1 MVRLISD
8 GGSIIV
14 GRRTASWVW
23 GQFEVTLPEGDQQA
37 PRDER
42 IADGY
47 VYRPDDRETGRFDL
61 TWVRADVNLN
71 MNAEKS
77 DLEATL
83 DAASRR
89 TDGDVFYGREIS
101 GPGLGRWRPGVDFQ
115 EGSVV
120 EVLLW
125 GKILELPVTSV
136 RPFST
141 PDEPVGW
148 AVQVGG
154 QPLRDPE
161 AQRKRI
167 HDLWT
172 QIMTER
178 RRALAEEK
186 RLAEQA
192 ERDRQQTSAIQSAQ
206 SSLSSQQSQIRTWS
220 TSVVN
225 HSDQLAQL
233 LTVLADP
240 DRLNTGLLWSIRD
253 LAMAIQDLAE
263 NTQAGRDR
271 ALHIANSTAS
281 LVTGD
286 MAQIVAIGKF
296 HKLPSVPPPN
306 N

>member
-37 PRDER
+37 PQDER
-42 IADGY
+42 IADGF

-61 TWVRADVNLN
+61 AWVRADVNLN

-115 EGSVV
+115 EGSLV

-125 GKILELPVTSV
+125 GKAMELPVTSV

-141 PDEPVGW
+141 PDEPIGW

-178 RRALAEEK
+178 RRALVEEK

-192 ERDRQQTSAIQSAQ
+192 ATDRQQTQQIQSAQ
-206 SSLSSQQSQIRTWS
+206 DTLSYQQSTLRTHATQMNATGDLVESLLLRTWLGIS
-220 TSVVN
+220 HVYSLG
-225 HSDQLAQL
+225 LANGWSGE
-233 LTVLADP
+233 DMEF
-240 DRLNTGLLWSIRD
+240 LN
-253 LAMAIQDLAE
+253 
-263 NTQAGRDR
+263 NTRN
-271 ALHIANSTAS
+271 ALGTLKDEFYWPEYRGGN
-281 LVTGD
+281 
-286 MAQIVAIGKF
+286 
-296 HKLPSVPPPN
+296 
-306 N
+306 